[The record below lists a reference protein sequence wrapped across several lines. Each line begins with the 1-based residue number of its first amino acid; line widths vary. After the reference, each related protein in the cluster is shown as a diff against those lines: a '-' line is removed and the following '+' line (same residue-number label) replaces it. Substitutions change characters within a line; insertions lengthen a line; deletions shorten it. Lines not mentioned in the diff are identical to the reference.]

1 VRLPG
6 YRFAV
11 VPHPISSDGDAA
23 LHAKA
28 ADAVRQCVDLSHGGE
43 MRPQP
48 RLETARLVLRPF
60 VPGTSSPSPPCAPTP
75 RSCATS
81 TTGGRSRAGRPGA
94 RWRCSPATGRF
105 AATGS
110 GRSSRRRRRL
120 HRPRRPLEPEGW
132 PGLEVGWFLDRA
144 RWGHGFATEAGLAAL
159 DWAFRELD
167 AEHLVSVIHPKNA
180 ASIRVAERLG
190 ERFERA
196 LVLEGGIEVVVY
208 GRRRPG

>member
-1 VRLPG
+1 
-6 YRFAV
+6 
-11 VPHPISSDGDAA
+11 
-23 LHAKA
+23 
-28 ADAVRQCVDLSHGGE
+28 

-60 VPGTSSPSPPCAPTP
+60 VPEDFEPFATMCADAEVMRYINDGRPLT
-75 RSCATS
+75 RGQAWRAMAMFAGHWALRGYGQWALVEKAT
-81 TTGGRSRAGRPGA
+81 GAFIGRAGLWNPD
-94 RWRCSPATGRF
+94 
-105 AATGS
+105 
-110 GRSSRRRRRL
+110 
-120 HRPRRPLEPEGW
+120 GW

-167 AEHLVSVIHPKNA
+167 VEHLVSVIHPKNA